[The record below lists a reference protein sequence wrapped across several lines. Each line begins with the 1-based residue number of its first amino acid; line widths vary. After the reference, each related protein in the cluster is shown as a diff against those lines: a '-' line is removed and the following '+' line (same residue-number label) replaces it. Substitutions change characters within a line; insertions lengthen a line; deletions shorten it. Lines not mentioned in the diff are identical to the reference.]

1 MTVGEWQLARQRL
14 EYNGTNRNYSG
25 NRRNDCHSMVVFMS
39 DYKWCHGPKC
49 HTSRTQDR
57 VRGSKGSKVLRTR
70 RIKQHTNSQW
80 YSSDDVFNF
89 FCSQG
94 CLMDFMRA
102 NIQRV
107 LALAPR
113 HEPLETPIE
122 DPRKVTRHSQY
133 NSDYT
138 WTETEI
144 KDRVDTSME

>member
-1 MTVGEWQLARQRL
+1 
-14 EYNGTNRNYSG
+14 
-25 NRRNDCHSMVVFMS
+25 
-39 DYKWCHGPKC
+39 
-49 HTSRTQDR
+49 
-57 VRGSKGSKVLRTR
+57 
-70 RIKQHTNSQW
+70 
-80 YSSDDVFNF
+80 
-89 FCSQG
+89 
-94 CLMDFMRA
+94 MDFMRA